1 MKETTRIEEE
11 EAADLKR
18 AWQAREGS
26 RTFSQLSVFSLLF
39 SVVLGLE
46 SRLANEA
53 LESAWVTVEIA
64 IDENAV
70 NTSHSTQ
77 TVMRCMGTHT
87 HTQS

>member
-1 MKETTRIEEE
+1 M
-11 EAADLKR
+11 
-18 AWQAREGS
+18 
-26 RTFSQLSVFSLLF
+26 SVFSLLF

-46 SRLANEA
+46 SRLASEA

-77 TVMRCMGTHT
+77 TVMRCMGARTHT
-87 HTQS
+87 HKAKMNQKDADHSGIVKG

>member
-1 MKETTRIEEE
+1 M
-11 EAADLKR
+11 
-18 AWQAREGS
+18 
-26 RTFSQLSVFSLLF
+26 
-39 SVVLGLE
+39 VLGLE

-77 TVMRCMGTHT
+77 RVMRCMGAHTHT
-87 HTQS
+87 HNAKMNQKDADHSGIVKA